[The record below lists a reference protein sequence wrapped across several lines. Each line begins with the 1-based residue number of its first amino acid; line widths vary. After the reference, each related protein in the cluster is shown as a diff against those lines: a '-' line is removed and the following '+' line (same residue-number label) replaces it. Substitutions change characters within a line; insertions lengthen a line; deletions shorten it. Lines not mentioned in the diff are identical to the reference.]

1 MNDKNK
7 KNHPKPRKLSY
18 DEIFSRRPTLGEL
31 KKLDRFPIYAVIENI
46 RSVHNVGSIFRSS
59 DGARISKLY
68 LCGYT
73 AYPPRQDIEKTALGS
88 TDSVPWEY
96 VKDALSVIRLLKSQ
110 GVKIVALEHTSA
122 SITCSKA
129 DYQFPICLVVGNEVD
144 GVSQSIIEHVDFA
157 IDLPMYGLKQSLNV
171 SVAYGVALYR
181 ILEAWI
187 G

>member
-1 MNDKNK
+1 MTEENS
-7 KNHPKPRKLSY
+7 KNHLKPRKLSY

-31 KKLDRFPIYAVIENI
+31 KKLERFPIYAVIENI

-96 VKDALSVIRLLKSQ
+96 VKDPLAVIKELKSQ
-110 GVKIVALEHTSA
+110 GAAIVALEHTTA
-122 SITCSKA
+122 SINYCKA
-129 DYQFPICLVVGNEVD
+129 DYHFPICLVVGNEVD
-144 GVSQSIIEHVDFA
+144 GVSRSIIAHVDYA
-157 IDLPMYGLKQSLNV
+157 IDLPMFGLKQSLNV

-181 ILEAWI
+181 ILDAFV